1 MISTITNRG
10 RLAFM
15 VFEQE
20 FTVKVFLRFLKRLI
34 RLAKRRIFLIL
45 DRHPVHRS
53 ATIAKWFAG
62 HAAEIR
68 MFFMPAYSPELNPD
82 ELLNQDVKSNALGR
96 RRPWNKI
103 EMMDGVRGYLRSTQ
117 RQPNIV
123 MSYFLESHV
132 HYAA

>member
-15 VFEQE
+15 VFEQS
-20 FTVKVFLRFLKRLI
+20 FTVKVFRQFLKRLI
-34 RLAKRRIFLIL
+34 RLSKRRIFLIL

-53 ATIAKWFAG
+53 AAIAKWFTQ
-62 HAAEIR
+62 HAEEIR
-68 MFFMPAYSPELNPD
+68 LFLLPAYSPELNPD
-82 ELLNQDVKSNALGR
+82 EMLNQDVKSNALGR
-96 RRPWNKI
+96 RRPWNKA

>member
-20 FTVKVFLRFLKRLI
+20 FTVKVFRRFLKRLV
-34 RLAKRRIFLIL
+34 RLAKGRIFLIV

-53 ATIAKWFAG
+53 AVIAKWVARN
-62 HAAEIR
+62 ESKIR
-68 MFFMPAYSPELNPD
+68 MFFLPAYSPELNPD

-96 RRPWNKI
+96 RRPWNKA
-103 EMMDGVRGYLRSTQ
+103 EMMGGVRGYLRSTQ
-117 RQPNIV
+117 RQPNLV
-123 MSYFLESHV
+123 MSYFLERHV